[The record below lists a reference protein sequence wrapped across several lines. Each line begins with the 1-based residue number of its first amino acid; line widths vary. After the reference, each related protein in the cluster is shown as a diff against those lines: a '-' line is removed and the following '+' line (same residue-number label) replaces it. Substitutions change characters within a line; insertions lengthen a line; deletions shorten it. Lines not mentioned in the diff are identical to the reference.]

1 MSAAGAVVEGRDQ
14 AARLVCGADLSYH
27 RCDALTCSG
36 ACRAERSR
44 LRRLLAGG
52 AVDGWDSVEAR
63 LRSRRKRTERRS
75 RDPRHPRM
83 LSGDA

>member
-1 MSAAGAVVEGRDQ
+1 MPADDGCDQ
-14 AARLVCGADLSYH
+14 GSCLVCGDDLSGR

-44 LRRLLAGG
+44 LRRLLAGER
-52 AVDGWDSVEAR
+52 VDGWDSVEAR

-75 RDPRHPRM
+75 RS
-83 LSGDA
+83 LSDA

>member
-1 MSAAGAVVEGRDQ
+1 MSVLEARDQ
-14 AARLVCGADLSYH
+14 ESCPVCGDDLSDH
-27 RCDALTCSG
+27 RIDALTCSG

-44 LRRLLAGG
+44 LRRLLAGES
-52 AVDGWDSVEAR
+52 VDGWDSVEDR

>member
-1 MSAAGAVVEGRDQ
+1 MSVLEARDQ
-14 AARLVCGADLSYH
+14 DHCLVCGDDLSG
-27 RCDALTCSG
+27 RRRDALTCSG

-52 AVDGWDSVEAR
+52 TVDGWDSVDAR

-75 RDPRHPRM
+75 RAIR
-83 LSGDA
+83 